1 MGRSPA
7 DDAQLGTY
15 RKGSPSDADPFPPG
29 TDLGNCNRVS
39 VLYELCIMV
48 QNSEMPA
55 MKEINP
61 IGGDID
67 ATVSQLLLRVGARVR
82 AARKRMGISRRVL
95 SETSGVSSRYLAQLE
110 GGVGNISIGLLQR
123 VALALDCRI
132 DWLICEEDPWAS
144 DSTRAGHAMRAHR
157 ICLIGLR
164 GAGKSTLGAL
174 AGNALGIPFVE
185 TNGEIE
191 DLAGMPVA
199 EVMALYGEDGYR
211 RLEAQAVARIVET
224 HDSVIMAAAG
234 GIVTEPETYDALL
247 RKFHT
252 IWLVASPEEH
262 MSRVRE
268 QGDERPM
275 AGNPEAMAQLKSIL
289 TSREALHG
297 KALARLDTAGASVE
311 QSLAA
316 LLVLIKEQ
324 NFLE

>member
-1 MGRSPA
+1 
-7 DDAQLGTY
+7 
-15 RKGSPSDADPFPPG
+15 
-29 TDLGNCNRVS
+29 
-39 VLYELCIMV
+39 
-48 QNSEMPA
+48 
-55 MKEINP
+55 MKDIKP
-61 IGGDID
+61 IGVDVD
-67 ATVSQLLLRVGARVR
+67 ATVPQLLLRVGVRVR

-95 SETSGVSSRYLAQLE
+95 AATSGVSPRYLAQLE

-123 VALALDCRI
+123 VAQALDCRI

-144 DSTRAGHAMRAHR
+144 DTAGAGHAMRAHR

-174 AGNALGIPFVE
+174 VGKALGVPFIE

-191 DLAGMPVA
+191 RLAGMPVA
-199 EVMALYGEDGYR
+199 EVMALYGQDGYR
-211 RLEAQAVARIVET
+211 RLEAQAVRRIFET
-224 HDSVIMAAAG
+224 HESVIIAAAG

-252 IWLVASPEEH
+252 IWLAASPEEH

-289 TSREALHG
+289 TSRAALHG
-297 KALARLDTAGASVE
+297 KALARLDTAGASVD
-311 QSLAA
+311 QSLVA
-316 LLVLIKEQ
+316 LLNLIKEQ
-324 NFLE
+324 GFLA